1 MKQFG
6 LRQFKD
12 KQFALRQFHGPLAPP
27 ADIIPVAGPRVVP
40 QRKRRRD
47 SDDDVLLFILR

>member
-6 LRQFKD
+6 LRQFRD

-27 ADIIPVAGPRVVP
+27 ADVIPVAGPRVVP